1 LAFLAPVIGAIGS
14 TLAAG
19 GIGAFALKLG
29 GSLLLSAASSAL
41 MRRPEAAAQTIQ
53 GRTVSVREAAAAR
66 RIIYG
71 RARVGGTII
80 YMDERT
86 APGSAVPN
94 NELHLVIVL
103 AATRVLQI
111 GAIYLD
117 GELAINADGTPA
129 ARFAGN
135 IGAERHLGGD
145 SPAGAL
151 PFLQAASEGQWTAAH
166 RLAGCAAIFLSLN
179 YKPEVYP
186 GGIPN
191 VTADV
196 FGCDEVFDPRS
207 GLTGYS
213 ENPALCL
220 AHYMAHP
227 RFGLGAATGA
237 FDGVAEAE
245 LIAAANVCDE
255 IVAKVGGGTEPR
267 YSMNGV
273 VDTAAAPQDIIEGM
287 LTAMA
292 GDVVPIGGQFHIY
305 AGAYRAPVMAL
316 TDDDVVDGG
325 FRLTTRVSRADNFN
339 AVRGKFVSPEN
350 DWAVDDFPA
359 YTSAIYLAEDRGEQ
373 VWADIVLPYTISASM
388 AQRLAKIHLEK
399 QRRQFTVTCSTKL
412 SAWRVAPMETVT
424 LTRSRWGF
432 SAKPFEVRAMSLEI
446 GDSIVPSFTLRET
459 SPLIYDWNTS
469 EAQVYA
475 AAPRT
480 NLPSAFV
487 LPQPGPPSVS
497 EELYVTAQGDGV
509 KARATLIWQP
519 SPSPYVATYE
529 VIARYQG
536 GPWQFLGE
544 TPDTTFQQDDI
555 GPGVWEWG
563 VRGKTRLGVLSAYA
577 TTTREIFGLGA
588 PPAALSSVTL
598 QSVGGLAVLEWALH
612 PDLDVRIGG
621 QIVIR
626 HSTAGSPAWANS
638 VSMKTVPGST
648 ALAVMPLKPGSY
660 ILRALDA
667 GGNYGPET
675 VIPASGAQALNFTSL
690 SALQED
696 ATFTGA
702 KTGTLLDAGA
712 LRLDVSG
719 DVDAVANFDTITSV
733 DGLGG
738 VIPSGSYVFA
748 AGMNFGAVT
757 RCRLR
762 SVIDLTVLALLD
774 NVDTR
779 PQSVD
784 EWANFDG
791 IDGGEVDCV
800 VEVRTTQTNPGGSPV
815 WTAWARVDSSEI
827 SAWGVQARAILTTRD
842 AGYSPAVTTLRLLAE
857 GVA

>member
-103 AATRVLQI
+103 AATKVLQI

-117 GELAINADGTPA
+117 GELAINADGTPT

-145 SPAGAL
+145 SPAGAFA
-151 PFLQAASEGQWTAAH
+151 FLQSWSEGQWTPAH

-179 YKPEVYP
+179 YRPEVYP

-191 VTADV
+191 VMADV

-237 FDGVAEAE
+237 FDGVATQE
-245 LIAAANVCDE
+245 LIAAANICDE
-255 IVAKVGGGTEPR
+255 VVAKVGGGTEPR
-267 YSMNGV
+267 YSMNGI
-273 VDTAAAPQDIIEGM
+273 VDTASTPQDIIEGM

-292 GDVVPIGGQFHIY
+292 GDVVPIGGALHIY

-316 TDDDVVDGG
+316 TDDDVVDAG

-359 YTSAIYLAEDRGEQ
+359 YTSATYLAEDRGEQ

-388 AQRLAKIHLEK
+388 AQRLAKIHLER
-399 QRRQFTVTCSTKL
+399 QRRQFTVTLATKL

-480 NLPSAFV
+480 TLPSAFV
-487 LPQPGPPSVS
+487 LPQPGSPIIS
-497 EELYVTAQGDGV
+497 EEVYVTTQGDGV

-519 SPSPYVATYE
+519 SPSPYVAGYE

-555 GPGVWEWG
+555 LPGAWEWG
-563 VRGKTRLGVLSAYA
+563 VRGKTRLGVVSAYA
-577 TTTREIFGLGA
+577 TSTREIFGLAA
-588 PPAALSSVTL
+588 PPVALSGLSL
-598 QSVGGLAVLEWALH
+598 QTAGNLAVLKWALH
-612 PDLDVRIGG
+612 PDLDVLIGG
-621 QIVIR
+621 RIVIR
-626 HSTAGSPAWANS
+626 HSAASSPAWDNARTLDA
-638 VSMKTVPGST
+638 VAGGTG
-648 ALAVMPLKPGSY
+648 LAVVSLLPGAY
-660 ILRALDA
+660 LLRAVDA
-667 GGNYGPET
+667 SGSQGPVSIVT
-675 VIPASGAQALNFTSL
+675 TDGAQALAFAPVSSL
-690 SALQED
+690 TED
-696 ATFTGA
+696 PGFSGA
-702 KTGTLLDAGA
+702 KVDTVASGGFLTIGAGGLIDDWA
-712 LRLDVSG
+712 DF
-719 DVDAVANFDTITSV
+719 DAVADFDFE
-733 DGLGG
+733 GG
-738 VIPSGSYVFA
+738 IKPVGTYTFASGMDLTTVRR
-748 AGMNFGAVT
+748 V
-757 RCRLR
+757 RLR
-762 SVIDLTVLALLD
+762 SYVETGLQSTGDLIDDRQVLFDDWL
-774 NVDTR
+774 
-779 PQSVD
+779 S
-784 EWANFDG
+784 FDG
-791 IDGGEVDCV
+791 ADGGEVDVV
-800 VEVRTTQTNPGGSPV
+800 VEYRSTNDNPGGTPV
-815 WTAWARVDSSEI
+815 WSDWTRLDSTEVNRRAFQFRAR
-827 SAWGVQARAILTTRD
+827 LTT
-842 AGYSPAVTTLRLLAE
+842 ANANYTPAVSALRVFADE
-857 GVA
+857 VA